1 MHCVH
6 FSGIDHFF
14 VSSLPVLPFSPVHK
28 SVSETSHL
36 VESSPANSAFNCWE
50 KGMGGGAFVSLGKG
64 QVALAIWVSFI
75 PDICLWFRSHFP
87 QFLPE
92 HLSLSSVPHHPHS
105 CSFSACPLSLFLPH
119 PLYFQN
125 QSCVCLVKILSAFLL
140 AIYKVLFTL
149 LHKNS
154 DFYPSRYP
162 RVFPS
167 PLCPLFIVIT
177 QRSILCNYKKSR
189 YHNLCDSGK
198 CTGRY
203 TDVGAQKTV
212 KSGQWSHLINS
223 QPITLT
229 FFVFSPLAKFDPEDI
244 SSPFVEWVMPWV
256 LQSPLPPVS

>member
-1 MHCVH
+1 
-6 FSGIDHFF
+6 
-14 VSSLPVLPFSPVHK
+14 
-28 SVSETSHL
+28 
-36 VESSPANSAFNCWE
+36 
-50 KGMGGGAFVSLGKG
+50 MGGSAFVSLGKG

-75 PDICLWFRSHFP
+75 PDICLWFPRRFP

-92 HLSLSSVPHHPHS
+92 HLSLFSVPCHPLS
-105 CSFSACPLSLFLPH
+105 CSFTACPLSQFLPL

-154 DFYPSRYP
+154 DFYPSLYP

-167 PLCPLFIVIT
+167 PLCPFFIKNVQDPFFATT
-177 QRSILCNYKKSR
+177 QKSWF
-189 YHNLCDSGK
+189 HNLCDSDK

-203 TDVGAQKTV
+203 TDGGAQKTI

-223 QPITLT
+223 EPIVLM
-229 FFVFSPLAKFDPEDI
+229 FFVFSPLAKFDPEDF
-244 SSPFVEWVMPWV
+244 SFAFVEWVMPWV
-256 LQSPLPPVS
+256 LQSPLPPIS